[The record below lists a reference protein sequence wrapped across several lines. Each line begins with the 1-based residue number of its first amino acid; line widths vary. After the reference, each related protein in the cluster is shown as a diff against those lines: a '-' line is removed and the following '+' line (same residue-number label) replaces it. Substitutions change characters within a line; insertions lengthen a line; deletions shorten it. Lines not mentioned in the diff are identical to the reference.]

1 MRGHAVNPFPD
12 RSRRPASD
20 HGRLKRSEHQ
30 PAALMAAIA
39 ATLAVM
45 SLLHLTGSLGG
56 DSKSFDGAAAG
67 IAEAVLCVVL
77 GYGTAAL
84 LRNGPAA
91 RPIALASTGLAIVGF
106 LIGVSFTL
114 RGGSVIDVAYHLG
127 SLPILILALIALL
140 RMPGADQRRT
150 HPGAPEEHPG
160 A

>member
-1 MRGHAVNPFPD
+1 MNPFPD

-30 PAALMAAIA
+30 PAALLGVIA

-45 SLLHLTGSLGG
+45 SFLHFTGSVGR
-56 DSKSFDGAAAG
+56 DDKSFDGAAAAV
-67 IAEAVLCVVL
+67 AEAVLCVVL
-77 GYGTAAL
+77 GCGTAAL
-84 LRNGPAA
+84 LRGGPTA
-91 RPIALASTGLAIVGF
+91 RSIALAATGFAIVGF

-150 HPGAPEEHPG
+150 HPGAREEPTD